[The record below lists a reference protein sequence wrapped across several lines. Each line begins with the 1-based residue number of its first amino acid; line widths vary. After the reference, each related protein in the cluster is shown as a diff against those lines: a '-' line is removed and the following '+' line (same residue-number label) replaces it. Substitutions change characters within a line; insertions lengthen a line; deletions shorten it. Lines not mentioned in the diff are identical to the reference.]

1 MNVSTVT
8 RQGTGRG
15 SGINFALPAD
25 SLLDIVPKL
34 IVYGNA
40 SGKRV

>member
-1 MNVSTVT
+1 MNTSTVT
-8 RQGTGRG
+8 RSGTGRG
-15 SGINFALPAD
+15 SGINFALPSDA
-25 SLLDIVPKL
+25 LMDIVPKL